1 MILREMKIAVPVL
14 QPWLQLLITK
24 KNKKNVQRINAEIL
38 GNCGGK
44 MGIIIRRTKI
54 LRVKLGLTVKHSTLC

>member
-1 MILREMKIAVPVL
+1 MKIAAPVL

-24 KNKKNVQRINAEIL
+24 KNEKNVPKINTEIL

-44 MGIIIRRTKI
+44 TC
-54 LRVKLGLTVKHSTLC
+54 V